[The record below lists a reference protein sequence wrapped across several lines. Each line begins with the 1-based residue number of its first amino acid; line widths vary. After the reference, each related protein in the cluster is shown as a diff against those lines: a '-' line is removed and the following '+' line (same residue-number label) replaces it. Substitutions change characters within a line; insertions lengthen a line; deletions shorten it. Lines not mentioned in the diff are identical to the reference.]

1 MKIVDKIVLLV
12 FTASVIVALY
22 VGYSMLTAAEY
33 EPALGSI
40 DYSKDPIQTPLPN
53 YALPAITRG
62 QYTISLSLKAEYKI
76 AGVIVS
82 TRRYRGGIMNWLS
95 PYDYSIVWGNVPSQL
110 QYLKFKQM
118 IRFCM
123 FSYDY
128 GAPID
133 LEYIATHFSNNH
145 MIPATDNIRKALKLG
160 RKGDLVEVEGYL
172 SFVTVKGKKGFS
184 STWNSSL
191 DRIDKG
197 NGACE
202 IIYVTALRINDRI
215 YR

>member
-1 MKIVDKIVLLV
+1 MVDKI
-12 FTASVIVALY
+12 IVAVFVIML
-22 VGYSMLTAAEY
+22 VVSAFFGYSYLTAPEY
-33 EPALGSI
+33 ETAYEAI
-40 DYSKDPIQTPLPN
+40 DYSKDPVQTPLPD
-53 YALPAITRG
+53 YALPALIKG
-62 QYTISLSLKAEYKI
+62 QYTIFFSLKAEYRI
-76 AGVIVS
+76 AGVVVS

-95 PYDYSIVWGNVPSQL
+95 PYDYSIVWGSVPSQL
-110 QYLKFKQM
+110 QYLKFRQM

-123 FSYDY
+123 FSYQH

-133 LEYIATHFSNNH
+133 PEYIGNHFSNNH
-145 MIPATDNIRKALKLG
+145 MIPANKNIRKALKLA

-172 SFVTVKGKKGFS
+172 SYVTVKGKKGFS

-191 DRIDKG
+191 VRTDKG

-202 IIYVTALRINDRI
+202 IIYVNALRINDRV

>member
-1 MKIVDKIVLLV
+1 MKIVNTIVLLV
-12 FTASVIVALY
+12 FAVSVIVALY
-22 VGYSMLTAAEY
+22 VGYSMLTEAEY
-33 EPALGSI
+33 EPAMGTI
-40 DYSKDPIQTPLPN
+40 DYSRDPIQIPLKDH
-53 YALPAITRG
+53 ALPAIKRG
-62 QYTISLSLKAEYKI
+62 QYTINISLQAEYKI
-76 AGVIVS
+76 AGMIVS

-133 LEYIATHFSNNH
+133 LAYIETHFSNNH
-145 MIPATDNIRKALKLG
+145 MIPATDNIRTALKLAK
-160 RKGDLVEVEGYL
+160 KGDLVEVEGYL
-172 SFVTVKGKKGFS
+172 SFVNVKGKKGFTS
-184 STWNSSL
+184 SWNSSL
-191 DRIDKG
+191 VRTDRG

-202 IIYVTALRINDRI
+202 IIYVTSLRINDRV